1 MLVSPGTLA
10 AVDVYVWLTFFQFS
24 SAVSSFPSVLTGAN
38 TTPLPPVV
46 KCSTMAT
53 TLRLR
58 SALRLPWYVVLL
70 VATYCLL
77 HLGLVV
83 EHPCATQGS
92 NPD

>member
-1 MLVSPGTLA
+1 MGSWFF
-10 AVDVYVWLTFFQFS
+10 DEYVNLCRS
-24 SAVSSFPSVLTGAN
+24 HCSDFPSVFNSHQTRAN
-38 TTPLPPVV
+38 TTLFAVCE
-46 KCSTMAT
+46 CSTMAT